1 MTRYGQCP
9 TPAFDITPVLFGK
22 YGIESRPVGHNT
34 SFYSASA
41 VLTDRWR
48 NPFPLQR
55 PRAEF
60 VPPSAVDPL
69 RRLKVRPVHLFW
81 SRLWLKRPLDA
92 EISNVR

>member
-60 VPPSAVDPL
+60 VPPSAVDPW
-69 RRLKVRPVHLFW
+69 PVKTFEGP
-81 SRLWLKRPLDA
+81 SRSPFLVTSLA
-92 EISNVR
+92 EAAAGR